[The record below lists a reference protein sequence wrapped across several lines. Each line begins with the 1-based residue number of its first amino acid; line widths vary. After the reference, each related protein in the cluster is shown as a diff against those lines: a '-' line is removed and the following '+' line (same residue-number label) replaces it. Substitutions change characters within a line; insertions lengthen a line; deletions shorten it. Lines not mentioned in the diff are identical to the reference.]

1 MAAHMHPEREL
12 GPNRGRLPKLAAGKL
27 VKNLS
32 FCARSEERSPAL
44 APGPLYEKATRRQ
57 RTRSLGQKPFT
68 TLFVS
73 LSIMTLYQ
81 IILSRPDPGRPPPP
95 HPKCVDTS
103 R

>member
-32 FCARSEERSPAL
+32 FCARSEERSPQPWPLAL
-44 APGPLYEKATRRQ
+44 CTRMQ
-57 RTRSLGQKPFT
+57 RDANGRSLGQKPFT